1 MYKSLQ
7 QSLYREISVILLK
20 LYKVYKGRMLL

>member
-7 QSLYREISVILLK
+7 QSLYREISVILLN
-20 LYKVYKGRMLL
+20 LKVYKGRMLL

>member
-20 LYKVYKGRMLL
+20 LKVYKGRMLL

>member
-20 LYKVYKGRMLL
+20 VKVYKGRMLL

>member
-7 QSLYREISVILLK
+7 QSLYREKSVILLK
-20 LYKVYKGRMLL
+20 LKVYKGRMLL